1 MKKFS
6 RSFSALHG
14 VKLPWLLIALS
25 FVFSAAMM
33 NAELQAATLTA
44 GIIDTSQNAIDAKL
58 LTNFIVVTALAAL
71 FRICEY
77 YFTRRMEETIS
88 QRVRC
93 KLWNKIMH
101 LPTKYY
107 DEDNGQRAR
116 QPCHDR
122 CGRTR
127 DAVFHGRVLR
137 RVRVH
142 GRQGLCAA
150 V

>member
-58 LTNFIVVTALAAL
+58 LTNFIVVTALAVSHLRILLPPPHGGDDQPACAL
-71 FRICEY
+71 QALE
-77 YFTRRMEETIS
+77 
-88 QRVRC
+88 
-93 KLWNKIMH
+93 
-101 LPTKYY
+101 
-107 DEDNGQRAR
+107 
-116 QPCHDR
+116 
-122 CGRTR
+122 
-127 DAVFHGRVLR
+127 
-137 RVRVH
+137 
-142 GRQGLCAA
+142 
-150 V
+150 